1 MVALAVIVAV
11 PLLTPVRVI
20 WLPLLALV
28 ELMLTTVE
36 LEVDQVMLL
45 ESEEVALILAVFP
58 RTIDKEVVEMVTP
71 VEGVPD
77 VYCPLVP

>member
-1 MVALAVIVAV
+1 
-11 PLLTPVRVI
+11 
-20 WLPLLALV
+20 
-28 ELMLTTVE
+28 MLTTLE

-45 ESEEVALILAVFP
+45 ELEEVALILAVFP

-71 VEGVPD
+71 AEGVPD